1 MYRCMNRTSI
11 YQTLEINQAQW
22 YAFPFPIPRH
32 SCALIK
38 GELFFLIGNVF
49 LDLYGELYF
58 QKTDIVSISNRTEG
72 ATRDNQLN
80 QISLSRFLFR
90 VKRLKS
96 TLAPSNGEG
105 GSGRLDP
112 SLSFF

>member
-38 GELFFLIGNVF
+38 DEVCFFLN
-49 LDLYGELYF
+49 EMYF
-58 QKTDIVSISNRTEG
+58 WTFMVNYTFKKLIEFQYQTEQK
-72 ATRDNQLN
+72 
-80 QISLSRFLFR
+80 
-90 VKRLKS
+90 
-96 TLAPSNGEG
+96 
-105 GSGRLDP
+105 GRP
-112 SLSFF
+112 ETTN